1 MKAKKGYEHLTIS
14 YNDHNGVKQV
24 VILGQM
30 TSREIENLALYGI
43 DVSKYVETEKPKKKY
58 KNKVNAGGTIQDSV
72 DEQDNGDA

>member
-14 YNDHNGVKQV
+14 YTDHNGVKQV

-43 DVSKYVETEKPKKKY
+43 DVSKYIETEKPKKY
-58 KNKVNAGGTIQDSV
+58 KNKRNGGGTIQDSM